1 MLGGFGFFFKLRT
14 GKTFER
20 HPNGDPQI
28 ILTSA
33 EQCQVAL
40 GLITA
45 ITWQRGS
52 HLAHPRSACY
62 VQLCLPPRAV
72 WDLSPMES
80 DRARARRSWGCITG
94 EGRAAAVGSN
104 QKTGITGV

>member
-1 MLGGFGFFFKLRT
+1 MLGGLGFFFKLRI

-20 HPNGDPQI
+20 HPNGDLQI
-28 ILTSA
+28 ILTLV

-52 HLAHPRSACY
+52 HLAHPHSACY
-62 VQLCLPPRAV
+62 VQLCLPTRAV

-80 DRARARRSWGCITG
+80 DRAWARRSWGCIAG

-104 QKTGITGV
+104 QKTGITGM